1 MLIQILLL
9 VVALGAVVK
18 SADWF
23 LGAAEK
29 IGLRIGLSPFILGV
43 VLVGFGTSLPELT
56 TSLAAISN
64 GANDIALANIAGS
77 NIANVLLIIGLATLM
92 MGTIKLEKNLIDLD
106 LPLLIGT
113 TILFVILLAD
123 GGLGLTDGIIL
134 LLALAGYIAY
144 NFNYK
149 EDKEYHQ
156 GIVKLISML
165 TKTST
170 EKVEK
175 HENTMTKYTIPVAI
189 LSVVLLGIASSVV
202 VTNLLAIVQ
211 QINIGVD
218 VVAFFVLA
226 IGTSLPELVVSI
238 KSLRKGQS
246 DVVMGNIVG
255 SCMFNMLL
263 IGGLASVLSPQTMS
277 PQVLTWSIIGL
288 LVSTGLLV
296 VASISKRIH
305 IWEGYTFLLLYVV
318 IGLKIAEV

>member
-1 MLIQILLL
+1 MIIQILLL
-9 VVALGAVVK
+9 VVALGVVVK

-56 TSLAAISN
+56 TSLAAIRN
-64 GANDIALANIAGS
+64 GVDDIALANVAGS
-77 NIANVLLIIGLATLM
+77 NIANILLIIGLATLM

-123 GGLGLTDGIIL
+123 GGLGLTDGIVL
-134 LLALAGYIAY
+134 LLAMAGYMAY

-149 EDKEYHQ
+149 EDTGYHQ
-156 GIVKLISML
+156 GIVKLIGML
-165 TKTST
+165 TKSSP
-170 EKVEK
+170 ENVEK
-175 HENTMTKYTIPVAI
+175 RESTMTKLTIPIALASI
-189 LSVVLLGIASSVV
+189 VLLAVASSIV
-202 VTNLLAIVQ
+202 VTNLLAIVE
-211 QINIGVD
+211 QINVGVD
-218 VVAFFVLA
+218 VMAFFVLA

-263 IGGLASVLSPQTMS
+263 IGGLSSVLSPQTMS
-277 PQVLTWSIIGL
+277 PQVLTWSIIGMV
-288 LVSTGLLV
+288 VSVSLLV

-318 IGLKIAEV
+318 IGLKIAEI

>member
-1 MLIQILLL
+1 
-9 VVALGAVVK
+9 
-18 SADWF
+18 
-23 LGAAEK
+23 
-29 IGLRIGLSPFILGV
+29 
-43 VLVGFGTSLPELT
+43 
-56 TSLAAISN
+56 LAAISN

-189 LSVVLLGIASSVV
+189 ASVVLLGVASSVV

-318 IGLKIAEV
+318 IGLKIAEI

>member
-1 MLIQILLL
+1 MIFQILLL
-9 VVALGAVVK
+9 IVGLGVVVK

-23 LGAAEK
+23 LGSAEK

-134 LLALAGYIAY
+134 LLALAGYLAY

-156 GIVKLISML
+156 GIVKLIGML
-165 TKTST
+165 TKSSP
-170 EKVEK
+170 ENVEK
-175 HENTMTKYTIPVAI
+175 RENTMTKWTVPVAI
-189 LSVVLLGIASSVV
+189 ISVILLGVASSVV
-202 VTNLLAIVQ
+202 VTNLLAIVEE
-211 QINIGVD
+211 INVGVD
-218 VVAFFVLA
+218 VAAFFVLA

-255 SCMFNMLL
+255 SSMFNMLL
-263 IGGLASVLSPQTMS
+263 IGGTAAVLSPQTMS

-288 LVSTGLLV
+288 LVSSGLLV